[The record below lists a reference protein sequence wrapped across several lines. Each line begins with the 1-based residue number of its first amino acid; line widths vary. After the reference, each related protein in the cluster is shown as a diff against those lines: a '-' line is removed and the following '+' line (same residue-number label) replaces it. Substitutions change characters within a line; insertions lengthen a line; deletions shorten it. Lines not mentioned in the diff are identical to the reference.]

1 MSKLRERESVRRKGR
16 SVVIDSA
23 PEWHR
28 PPVEGY
34 TADDLDRIPDLPSR
48 SELIDGTLVIMSP
61 QKRFHMKMLR
71 LLDIELARIVPWDS
85 FRVSREMSIV
95 LDRRQRPEPDVVVVR
110 ADAEIDDDATWYPAE
125 AVTLAIEVVSPESE
139 IRDRERKPQLY
150 ARAGI
155 PYFWLVEEHDGKPVV
170 HAYER
175 NPSTGVY
182 DLIGVFRDRLTLV
195 LPFDIDIDLSQIE
208 RPPFA

>member
-1 MSKLRERESVRRKGR
+1 MG
-16 SVVIDSA
+16 IDSA

-34 TADDLDRIPDLPSR
+34 TADDLDRIPDLPPHT
-48 SELIDGTLVIMSP
+48 ELIDGTLVVVSP
-61 QKRFHMKMLR
+61 QKRFHMRVVR
-71 LLDIELARIVPWDS
+71 LLDIELGRLAPWNS

-95 LDRRQRPEPDVVVVR
+95 LSRRQRPEPDVLVVR

-125 AVTLAIEVVSPESE
+125 AVVLAIEVISPESE

-155 PYFWLVEEHDGKPVV
+155 PYFWLVEESAGKPIV

-175 NPSTGVY
+175 NASTGVY
-182 DLIGVFRDRLTLV
+182 DLIDVFRDRLTV
-195 LPFDIDIDLSQIE
+195 AVPFPIDIDLTKLDK
-208 RPPFA
+208 PPFA